1 MIIRFLALRYNAWVR
16 WRMRVVL
23 LYSHMKCRG
32 VNKTLCRQI
41 SFFKYAKFGIL
52 PIKTYG

>member
-1 MIIRFLALRYNAWVR
+1 MIIRFLALRYSAWIR
-16 WRMRVVL
+16 WMMKLVL